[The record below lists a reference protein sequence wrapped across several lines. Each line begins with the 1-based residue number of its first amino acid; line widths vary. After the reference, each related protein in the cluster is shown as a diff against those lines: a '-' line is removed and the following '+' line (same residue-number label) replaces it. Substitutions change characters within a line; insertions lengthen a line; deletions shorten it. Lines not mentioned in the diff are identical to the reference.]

1 MVGWHHRLDGHEFE
15 PAPGDGD
22 GQGGMACCSPWG
34 GRESHTTELLNN
46 KSNISL
52 SNRVFHFTCLEL
64 YKEGVKL
71 YVFFYDESMSV
82 TLVVRFI
89 HADA

>member
-1 MVGWHHRLDGHEFE
+1 MVGWHHQLDGHEFE

-46 KSNISL
+46 NNNQYSELQNDQMWSILKKRAML
-52 SNRVFHFTCLEL
+52 SQNKRIEL
-64 YKEGVKL
+64 SILIQGL
-71 YVFFYDESMSV
+71 
-82 TLVVRFI
+82 I
-89 HADA
+89 